1 MGRSFRQIRREVLD
15 SNRENRSNDK
25 RRNARLERIAEKQMR
40 ADKKNFSDDDRIRS
54 HNKRGFLD
62 KLRNR
67 NDPDVI
73 KERIAK
79 KKLKLAEQQLDTKQK
94 LDKAKR
100 PKSYLSQMSQGT
112 TKSSR
117 GRNSRS
123 SGRGRQSAPPQSNSI
138 LDSSPGE
145 GLNDLFGFSSQTT
158 TKKKGGGIDGLTSLF
173 G

>member
-15 SNRENRSNDK
+15 SNRENRSNDN
-25 RRNARLERIAEKQMR
+25 RRNNRLERIAKKQMR

-54 HNKRGFLD
+54 HNNRGFLD
-62 KLRNR
+62 RLRNR

-73 KERIAK
+73 RERIAK

-100 PKSYLSQMSQGT
+100 PKSSFLQPQQPT
-112 TKSSR
+112 RASR
-117 GRNSRS
+117 GGR
-123 SGRGRQSAPPQSNSI
+123 SGRRQGRQSAAPQSNSI

-145 GLNDLFGFSSQTT
+145 GLNDLFGFSSQST
-158 TKKKGGGIDGLTSLF
+158 TKKKGSGIDGLSSLF